1 MVARGHGSAR
11 STALAAQLEHGVAV
25 ARGARRGDDEALG
38 ELHHVVVVGERLVR
52 LEHREL
58 GVVAGVD
65 AFVAEHATDLE
76 HALEPA
82 DDEPLQVQLGRDA
95 EVEVDVERV
104 VMRDER
110 ARGRAAELVAEHRA
124 SRPRRTPVGELAPDR
139 GDRGEA
145 DGEDAARVLVD
156 DEVDVALAEAGV
168 DVGEA
173 VPLVGQRAQRLG
185 QELEAVDLDRQ
196 LALAGRHHGAVD
208 ADPVAEV
215 EGVEGVVRVVAEHP
229 P

>member
-1 MVARGHGSAR
+1 MSPSRAAR
-11 STALAAQLEHGVAV
+11 AAV
-25 ARGARRGDDEALG
+25 DDEALG

-65 AFVAEHATDLE
+65 ALVAEHATDLE

-82 DDEPLQVQLGRDA
+82 DDEALEVQLGRDA

-104 VMRDER
+104 VVGDER
-110 ARGRAAELVAEHRA
+110 PRRRAAELVVEHRGLDLDEA
-124 SRPRRTPVGELAPDR
+124 AVGELPPDR

-145 DGEDAARVLVD
+145 DREHAPGVVVD

-185 QELEAVDLDRQ
+185 QQLEAVDLDRQ
-196 LALAGRHHGAVD
+196 LALPGGHHRAVD

-215 EGVEGVVRVVAEHP
+215 ELVERGVGVLAEHASGRRTAGSRRTGRARWRR
-229 P
+229 

>member
-11 STALAAQLEHGVAV
+11 SMRSPRSSSTVSPST
-25 ARGARRGDDEALG
+25 RGARRGDDEALG

-76 HALEPA
+76 HALEA
-82 DDEPLQVQLGRDA
+82 AHDEPLQVQLGRDA

-104 VMRDER
+104 VVGDER
-110 ARGRAAELVAEHRA
+110 ARGGAAELVPEHGRLDLDEA
-124 SRPRRTPVGELAPDR
+124 RVGELAAER

-145 DGEDAARVLVD
+145 DREDPAGVLVD

-185 QELEAVDLDRQ
+185 QQPER
-196 LALAGRHHGAVD
+196 RR
-208 ADPVAEV
+208 P
-215 EGVEGVVRVVAEHP
+215 
-229 P
+229 

>member
-1 MVARGHGSAR
+1 MARGHGFGEVD
-11 STALAAQLEHGVAV
+11 ALAAQLEHGVAV

-38 ELHHVVVVGERLVR
+38 ELHHVVVVGERLIR

-65 AFVAEHATDLE
+65 AFVAEHAADLE

-82 DDEPLQVQLGRDA
+82 HDEPLQVQLGRDA

-110 ARGRAAELVAEHRA
+110 ARGRAAELVPEHGRLDLDE
-124 SRPRRTPVGELAPDR
+124 PRVGELAPEG

-145 DGEDAARVLVD
+145 DGEDSAGVVVD

-185 QELEAVDLDRQ
+185 QEPEAVDLDRE
-196 LALAGRHHGAVD
+196 LALAGRHHGPVD

-215 EGVEGVVRVVAEHP
+215 EGVEGVVLLVPQHP